1 MLETKEKNSEDER
14 KREREREREREMG
27 RELKW
32 ELPSSL
38 KHDASNEIMS
48 CTIHFLVR
56 AYN

>member
-1 MLETKEKNSEDER
+1 MLEPKEKNSEDER
-14 KREREREREREMG
+14 KREREQREMG
-27 RELKW
+27 RELKR

>member
-1 MLETKEKNSEDER
+1 MRET
-14 KREREREREREMG
+14 KRERERERERDREIEIV
-27 RELKW
+27 RELEW

-48 CTIHFLVR
+48 CTIHLLVR

>member
-1 MLETKEKNSEDER
+1 MLEIKEKNSEDER
-14 KREREREREREMG
+14 KREREREREMG